1 MKLNLKLVIEII
13 IGIIVITTILFQIN
27 LSEVISIL
35 SKIDYLLLFAAIMTY
50 IFTLGLT
57 AWGLKELFE
66 SKIHLKWIEWLKYYW
81 IDFSLSMILP
91 GRMGDFS
98 IIYFLRKKNISIG
111 TSAAL
116 VIIDKIIT
124 LLFFGLVSIIGLFT
138 LIKSTELSLGLVLT
152 FFITLIGILLF
163 SQWGRKIIFKILGKY
178 SLKLADFH
186 ETYDNLLKYHK
197 DKVLIN
203 IIITIIRP
211 ILNGLLI
218 VILFKALG
226 YNVSVFYAAIISSI
240 ALIASLVP
248 LTPNGIGIREGLGL
262 LLFSKIGIPFEAS
275 ISMYLLILIM
285 NYLTAILGVFYYFI
299 VEKN

>member
-81 IDFSLSMILP
+81 INFSLSMILP

-124 LLFFGLVSIIGLFT
+124 LL
-138 LIKSTELSLGLVLT
+138 
-152 FFITLIGILLF
+152 
-163 SQWGRKIIFKILGKY
+163 
-178 SLKLADFH
+178 
-186 ETYDNLLKYHK
+186 
-197 DKVLIN
+197 
-203 IIITIIRP
+203 
-211 ILNGLLI
+211 
-218 VILFKALG
+218 
-226 YNVSVFYAAIISSI
+226 
-240 ALIASLVP
+240 
-248 LTPNGIGIREGLGL
+248 
-262 LLFSKIGIPFEAS
+262 
-275 ISMYLLILIM
+275 
-285 NYLTAILGVFYYFI
+285 
-299 VEKN
+299 